1 MLPLRLF
8 RNEKGAIGLPIRM
21 VVLTTI
27 GLIGSAVILA
37 GIVNTPAP
45 PRPMYAVSN
54 ISNFSIPSGY
64 GDSPPML
71 ITVRNVE
78 NIPVGGCNV
87 VLRDPSETVAAAGVT
102 NSNGEIILS
111 LDNASLSPGKHEGY
125 VSVKAMAGGYGDYS
139 DSYLVKVRAS

>member
-1 MLPLRLF
+1 MLPLRFF
-8 RNEKGAIGLPIRM
+8 RDEKGTVGLPIRM

-54 ISNFSIPSGY
+54 ISNFSIPAGY
-64 GDSPPML
+64 GDSPPLL

-78 NIPVGGCNV
+78 NVPVGGCNV
-87 VLRDPSETVAAAGVT
+87 VIRDPSRTVATAGVT
-102 NSNGEIILS
+102 NSDGEIVLS
-111 LDNASLSPGKHEGY
+111 LNNASLPTGRHEGY
-125 VSVKAMAGGYGDYS
+125 VSVKAMAEGYRDYS